1 MRLPRWQPSM
11 LLVGTSDEDDAAVV
25 HPHLRT
31 LPVLGAVVRRVI
43 PTLVEATVIPALLVY
58 GFVALGSLTLAMVS
72 ALAWTGGVL
81 AWRRLTR
88 RSIPGVLLLAAAGL
102 TVRTVVGI
110 SSGNPIVYFMQPIAA
125 TMALAVVFLGTL
137 LTDRPIIAR
146 LAVDFCP
153 LSPEVAVRPAVVQLF
168 RELTVMWAA
177 VHVANAAATFALLMS
192 VPTATFIA
200 TKTVTCVGISSCAVV
215 VTVVRSLGIARRER
229 LAFVP
234 AG

>member
-1 MRLPRWQPSM
+1 M
-11 LLVGTSDEDDAAVV
+11 LLVGTSDEHDVALV

-31 LPVLGAVVRRVI
+31 LSVLGAVVRRVI
-43 PTLVEATVIPALLVY
+43 PTLVEATLIPALLVY

-72 ALAWTGGVL
+72 ALAWTCGVL

-102 TVRTVVGI
+102 SVRTVVGI
-110 SSGNPIVYFMQPIAA
+110 SSGNPIVYFVQPIAA
-125 TMALAVVFLGTL
+125 TMVLAVVFLGTL

-153 LSPEVAVRPAVVQLF
+153 LSPEVAVRPAVIRLF

-177 VHVANAAATFALLMS
+177 VHVATAVATFALLIS
-192 VPTATFIA
+192 LPTATFIA
-200 TKTVTCVGISSCAVV
+200 TKTVTCVAISSCAVV
-215 VTVVRSLGIARRER
+215 VTVVRSLGIARREQ

>member
-1 MRLPRWQPSM
+1 
-11 LLVGTSDEDDAAVV
+11 
-25 HPHLRT
+25 
-31 LPVLGAVVRRVI
+31 
-43 PTLVEATVIPALLVY
+43 
-58 GFVALGSLTLAMVS
+58 
-72 ALAWTGGVL
+72 
-81 AWRRLTR
+81 
-88 RSIPGVLLLAAAGL
+88 
-102 TVRTVVGI
+102 VVGI
-110 SSGNPIVYFMQPIAA
+110 SSGNPIVYFMQPIAT

-215 VTVVRSLGIARRER
+215 VTVMRSLGIARRER
-229 LAFVP
+229 LAIVP